1 MPFPWLIRAVEY
13 ASATSV
19 MLSRPT
25 VFSVRPSTSPVFGC
39 LSSSPSRYTMSS
51 TPATTPSRFPTER
64 VTRSPSTLITS
75 PSTFGK
81 RATTWATRV
90 VIGVGAGPAPPLGGD
105 CAQAGG
111 APKRTRR
118 SNKLGQRII
127 ALIIPTPKEQGK
139 QCDRETTGPRGSLPP
154 GPRTSHL
161 TLRLEAEA
169 NASRR
174 DSDRLHPDVLA
185 DRSLDVVVGADEPV
199 SQGVVGHHVAGRP
212 VKDQAGSEPVGE
224 GQVELGSEELGVTLG
239 LAALPRLAADEGRLQ
254 TAIGHEV
261 GVGVHLVHR
270 PARRDTGAHGEGR
283 RPRIAGLDTGDDTT
297 VLVPA
302 DFRAGVTRGARGT
315 HDLVVVDTQGDDL
328 GAPVRQVA
336 CVSIQR
342 LEVSDVLVWV
352 ALRGHT
358 RSRHDQ
364 MGQEERSELIA
375 GPHVNQPRT
384 DTGGLPGAG

>member
-25 VFSVRPSTSPVFGC
+25 VFSVGPRTSPVFGC

-64 VTRSPSTLITS
+64 VAWSPSTLSTS

-105 CAQAGG
+105 CAQTGR
-111 APKRTRR
+111 APERTRR
-118 SNKLGQRII
+118 STRLGQRFI
-127 ALIIPTPKEQGK
+127 ALIIPTPQEQGK

-154 GPRTSHL
+154 GPRTSNL

-174 DSDRLHPDVLA
+174 DRCRLHPDILA

-239 LAALPRLAADEGRLQ
+239 PAAVPGLAADEGRLQ
-254 TAIGHEV
+254 TAIANEV

-283 RPRIAGLDTGDDTT
+283 RPRVAGLDTGDDTT

-302 DFRAGVTRGARGT
+302 DFRARVTRGARGT

-328 GAPVRQVA
+328 GAPVSQITGVR
-336 CVSIQR
+336 IER
-342 LEVSDVLVWV
+342 LEVLDALIRV
-352 ALRGHT
+352 ARRILTRGC
-358 RSRHDQ
+358 HDQ
-364 MGQEERSELIA
+364 VGQE
-375 GPHVNQPRT
+375 
-384 DTGGLPGAG
+384 

>member
-1 MPFPWLIRAVEY
+1 MPFPWLIRPVEY

-19 MLSRPT
+19 MVSRPT

-51 TPATTPSRFPTER
+51 TPATTPSRRPTER
-64 VTRSPSTLITS
+64 VTWSPSTLSTS

-105 CAQAGG
+105 CAQTGR
-111 APKRTRR
+111 APERTRR
-118 SNKLGQRII
+118 STRLGQRFI
-127 ALIIPTPKEQGK
+127 ALIIPTPQEQGK
-139 QCDRETTGPRGSLPP
+139 QCDRDPP
-154 GPRTSHL
+154 GPRTSNL

-174 DSDRLHPDVLA
+174 DSDRLHPDILA

-239 LAALPRLAADEGRLQ
+239 PAAVP
-254 TAIGHEV
+254 
-261 GVGVHLVHR
+261 
-270 PARRDTGAHGEGR
+270 
-283 RPRIAGLDTGDDTT
+283 GL
-297 VLVPA
+297 
-302 DFRAGVTRGARGT
+302 R
-315 HDLVVVDTQGDDL
+315 
-328 GAPVRQVA
+328 
-336 CVSIQR
+336 
-342 LEVSDVLVWV
+342 
-352 ALRGHT
+352 
-358 RSRHDQ
+358 
-364 MGQEERSELIA
+364 
-375 GPHVNQPRT
+375 
-384 DTGGLPGAG
+384 

>member
-25 VFSVRPSTSPVFGC
+25 VFSVRASTSQVFGC

-51 TPATTPSRFPTER
+51 TPATTPSRRPTER
-64 VTRSPSTLITS
+64 VTWSPSTLITS

-90 VIGVGAGPAPPLGGD
+90 VIGVGAGPAPPIGGD
-105 CAQAGG
+105 CAQAGR

-118 SNKLGQRII
+118 SNKLGRRII
-127 ALIIPTPKEQGK
+127 ALIIPTPTEQGK
-139 QCDRETTGPRGSLPP
+139 QCGRETTGPRRSLPP

-174 DSDRLHPDVLA
+174 DSDRIHPDIPA
-185 DRSLDVVVGADEPV
+185 DRGTAGGTVVGADVPV
-199 SQGVVGHHVAGRP
+199 SQSVVGHHVAGRP
-212 VKDQAGSEPVGE
+212 VEHETWSKPVGE
-224 GQVELGSEELGVTLG
+224 GQVELSSEELGVTLG
-239 LAALPRLAADEGRLQ
+239 LAAIPGLAAGEVRLQ
-254 TAIGHEV
+254 TAV
-261 GVGVHLVHR
+261 GYDVRVGIYLVHR
-270 PARRDTGAHGEGR
+270 PARRDAGRYGERR
-283 RPRIAGLDTGDDTT
+283 RPRVARLDTGDDAA

-302 DFRAGVTRGARGT
+302 DLRAGITRIVHAT

-328 GAPVRQVA
+328 GAPVRQIAGVR
-336 CVSIQR
+336 VKRRVVLDR
-342 LEVSDVLVWV
+342 LVRV
-352 ALRGHT
+352 ALRVLT

-364 MGQEERSELIA
+364 VGQE
-375 GPHVNQPRT
+375 
-384 DTGGLPGAG
+384 

>member
-1 MPFPWLIRAVEY
+1 MPFPWLIRPVEY

-19 MLSRPT
+19 MVRRPT

-64 VTRSPSTLITS
+64 VTWSPSTLITS

-111 APKRTRR
+111 VPKRARR
-118 SNKLGQRII
+118 SNRLGQRII
-127 ALIIPTPKEQGK
+127 ALIIPTPREQGK

-154 GPRTSHL
+154 GPRTSNL

-174 DSDRLHPDVLA
+174 DSDRLHPDILA
-185 DRSLDVVVGADEPV
+185 DRTSHIVVGANEPV
-199 SQGVVGHHVAGRP
+199 RQGVVGHHVAGRP
-212 VKDQAGSEPVGE
+212 VKHEAGSEPVRE
-224 GQVELGSEELGVTLG
+224 RQVELGTEELILTLWPTAVPG
-239 LAALPRLAADEGRLQ
+239 LAADEGRLQ
-254 TAIGHEV
+254 TAIGHDV

-270 PARRDTGAHGEGR
+270 PARRDAGAHGEGR
-283 RPRIAGLDTGDDTT
+283 RPRVAGLDTGDDTT
-297 VLVPA
+297 VL
-302 DFRAGVTRGARGT
+302 
-315 HDLVVVDTQGDDL
+315 
-328 GAPVRQVA
+328 
-336 CVSIQR
+336 
-342 LEVSDVLVWV
+342 
-352 ALRGHT
+352 
-358 RSRHDQ
+358 
-364 MGQEERSELIA
+364 
-375 GPHVNQPRT
+375 
-384 DTGGLPGAG
+384 